1 MNKYKFLKLITV
13 KKISNPLFNSIN
25 IDNIFFKILIPT
37 KNNFKSYLEKL
48 NYKVEIINELLD
60 EDVFDNN
67 ENTIYIISINNRKDE
82 RIPKYTIYFQ
92 VDNEQDIKNVDN
104 YLFIWKN
111 NFNKDIFLNFK
122 KIFYMPINNNNSEY
136 FFKRNILP
144 LINFNKINIEYNL
157 IEDKIYILHLPETPD
172 RLEKFKEQKIY
183 DNNKNLFEVYPGI
196 KYNPG
201 WQGTALSYVN
211 LINNAKNNNLKNI
224 TICEDDCHFPED
236 FIKKYSIIKE
246 FLNIIDDWDIFVGVI
261 ADIPK
266 TTVIKNIYKY
276 KNYTFIE
283 LSSMNSMVFNIYNNK
298 IYDKIID
305 WNFNNKTLENTIDSY
320 IKFLDIKVI
329 IMFPFLVDCLDVD
342 STIWEGNKFNEYNE
356 LFENSRK
363 FIQELINDF

>member
-1 MNKYKFLKLITV
+1 MNKYKFLKLIV
-13 KKISNPLFNSIN
+13 NKNQQPVFNPINFNDIT
-25 IDNIFFKILIPT
+25 FKILIPK
-37 KNNFKSYLEKL
+37 KNNFKLYLEKL
-48 NYKVEIINELLD
+48 NYKVKIINELVD
-60 EDVFDNN
+60 KDVYSN
-67 ENTIYIISINNRKDE
+67 ENTIYIISTNNRKDK

-92 VDNEQDIKNVDN
+92 VDDEDIKNIDN
-104 YLFIWKN
+104 YLFIWKDT
-111 NFNKDIFLNFK
+111 FNKDILQNLK

-136 FFKRNILP
+136 FLKRNMLS
-144 LINFNKINIEYNL
+144 LIKFDKINIDYNL
-157 IEDKIYILHLPETPD
+157 IEDKIYILHLPETPK
-172 RLEKFKEQKIY
+172 RLRLFNQQKVY
-183 DNNKNLFEVYPGI
+183 EENKNLFEVYPGI

-211 LINNAKNNNLKNI
+211 LITNAKKYNLKDI

-236 FIKKYSIIKE
+236 FIEKYSIIKE
-246 FLNIIDDWDIFVGVI
+246 FLNKIGDWDIFVGVI

-266 TTVIKNIYKY
+266 TTVIKNIYEY

-298 IYDKIID
+298 IYDKILAYD
-305 WNFNNKTLENTIDSY
+305 FNNKIQLQNTIDAY
-320 IKFLDIKVI
+320 IKKLDIKVI
-329 IMFPFLVDCLDVD
+329 IMFPFLVDCLDVE